1 MQDVINVIT
10 KHKPRSV
17 KPITDNQITY
27 IPLIEDD
34 QIECQVPSYLISGKR
49 TLVYNKQACFK
60 LYFLKQPMMEPRKHM
75 RYISGCWDLEYLV
88 VNQVVYPFLF
98 FINGHFIPWSALKV
112 VIAQEMWYVLVD
124 GTKAPK
130 LLPIITN
137 VKWAQ
142 IMSMPSFVRSDIDK
156 ENKTN
161 IMFSFDEM
169 GLYTSTDEAVYFV
182 RDSGTEIN
190 NLIYKF
196 WTTNTGVNAF
206 ITMEDQSV
214 KLSKANCIC
223 FKDGLLNTGKRN
235 PSRRAHEVSAK
246 DDYGEEHNY
255 YAFNV
260 LEEDIGDNPVPK
272 FDSTMLTIGD
282 GTNPDGARLD
292 FGVFINTRYTHTIDN
307 IAKSNLE
314 YLQPHI
320 QAQNAGTAN
329 PEWLQ
334 ELQQPFEMA
343 MTTTKHYAENVSD
356 CITTIFKYN
365 ASLFNEAFLNKSN
378 LKIETHTGSEIL
390 SWKNEKNEIV
400 LSRDHSHMIEEY
412 ILMLV
417 NGELYKYTNL
427 VKHETNKCIIPLQ
440 DIAHEDTIEFLRFQN
455 VNNTETEIVVNED
468 DGFEEYDPDI
478 INSEMVLFSHET
490 DDDFFTFPADGIQ
503 HFPVEYELETNDE
516 GKIKIKFTKP
526 FYYGKKLTVVYKNR
540 YKHFWFNLHETTNQY
555 TVNLGNKFMYCNQYS
570 KYLVFYN
577 GRRLGSDHYRLT
589 LPVRTTTPFY
599 KFDIYLSLPCR
610 EGDRLDVIYVPSMF
624 KDICMIP
631 SIPVSGDIVVDKSE
645 LGYNLST
652 DLYMVWVNGK
662 KIPKEQ
668 VVDIDST
675 HMRII
680 SDVQTTETVCIT
692 QYIPDIDVLIEPFR
706 ENEALWDQVT
716 AKLTK
721 EDIEKLLSINGIDI
735 NNVEESIYANAVN
748 IRSIMFELIR
758 EQYIMNPRVDITG
771 PFIYDY
777 QDVDTTAIESRDE
790 DGCAILP
797 VNDSNRHDNL
807 DNVERPWP

>member
-1 MQDVINVIT
+1 
-10 KHKPRSV
+10 
-17 KPITDNQITY
+17 
-27 IPLIEDD
+27 
-34 QIECQVPSYLISGKR
+34 
-49 TLVYNKQACFK
+49 
-60 LYFLKQPMMEPRKHM
+60 
-75 RYISGCWDLEYLV
+75 
-88 VNQVVYPFLF
+88 
-98 FINGHFIPWSALKV
+98 
-112 VIAQEMWYVLVD
+112 
-124 GTKAPK
+124 
-130 LLPIITN
+130 
-137 VKWAQ
+137 
-142 IMSMPSFVRSDIDK
+142 
-156 ENKTN
+156 
-161 IMFSFDEM
+161 
-169 GLYTSTDEAVYFV
+169 
-182 RDSGTEIN
+182 
-190 NLIYKF
+190 
-196 WTTNTGVNAF
+196 
-206 ITMEDQSV
+206 
-214 KLSKANCIC
+214 
-223 FKDGLLNTGKRN
+223 
-235 PSRRAHEVSAK
+235 
-246 DDYGEEHNY
+246 
-255 YAFNV
+255 
-260 LEEDIGDNPVPK
+260 
-272 FDSTMLTIGD
+272 
-282 GTNPDGARLD
+282 
-292 FGVFINTRYTHTIDN
+292 
-307 IAKSNLE
+307 
-314 YLQPHI
+314 
-320 QAQNAGTAN
+320 
-329 PEWLQ
+329 
-334 ELQQPFEMA
+334 
-343 MTTTKHYAENVSD
+343 
-356 CITTIFKYN
+356 
-365 ASLFNEAFLNKSN
+365 
-378 LKIETHTGSEIL
+378 
-390 SWKNEKNEIV
+390 
-400 LSRDHSHMIEEY
+400 
-412 ILMLV
+412 
-417 NGELYKYTNL
+417 
-427 VKHETNKCIIPLQ
+427 
-440 DIAHEDTIEFLRFQN
+440 
-455 VNNTETEIVVNED
+455 
-468 DGFEEYDPDI
+468 
-478 INSEMVLFSHET
+478 
-490 DDDFFTFPADGIQ
+490 
-503 HFPVEYELETNDE
+503 
-516 GKIKIKFTKP
+516 
-526 FYYGKKLTVVYKNR
+526 
-540 YKHFWFNLHETTNQY
+540 
-555 TVNLGNKFMYCNQYS
+555 MYCNQYS

-692 QYIPDIDVLIEPFR
+692 QYIPDIDVLIQPFR